1 MKNFKFLFV
10 FISLLFFTQ
19 CAKRG
24 IPEGGPKDEDPP
36 ILINAIPEE
45 NSVNFKEKRI
55 RLFFDEYIRLKDF
68 RKQLVVSPPIEKSS
82 YSISPQ
88 SGASK
93 YIQIDINETLPKNTT
108 YVFNFGQSVVD
119 NNEGNI
125 LPYFKYV
132 FSTGDYIDSLK
143 ISGNIKN
150 AFKREADN
158 FITALLYPVN
168 QSYTDSIVYNEL
180 PTYVGS
186 TLDSTYFEISNLKK
200 GKYLLIALNDF
211 NNNYKFDPGIE
222 EIGFIKDFIEVPSSK
237 EINIKLF
244 KEELIFKSFKPF
256 IETNNKISFGFK
268 GNYKNVDIELLDS
281 FSNNFR
287 STITKNKETDTL
299 NYWFKNIKYDSLHF
313 VVKNNNDKDFF
324 TVKYKEKEKD
334 SLILTPSENSTL
346 NLNDKFKLYSNIP
359 IEHINN
365 DFISLLNNDSISVPF
380 DSKIDN
386 NKFDVIFD
394 FEVLPN
400 DNYILSL
407 LPNAINDFL
416 GSTNDTISYEFS
428 TKSRSDYGTIK
439 LKVQNDRSYPIIVQ
453 LTDTEEKVLR
463 ERILYSIS
471 DPCVFTNLP
480 PSKYFIR
487 AIIDENKNKKWDTG
501 SFLKKVE
508 PEKTFHFD
516 KELDVRANWILEE
529 KFIIN

>member
-1 MKNFKFLFV
+1 MKKFKFF
-10 FISLLFFTQ
+10 FIISLLFFSQ

-24 IPEGGPKDEDPP
+24 MPEGGPKDEDPP
-36 ILINAIPEE
+36 ILITAIPEK
-45 NSVNFKEKRI
+45 NSINFKEKKI

-68 RKQLVVSPPIEKSS
+68 RKQLVVSPPIEKSL
-82 YSISPQ
+82 YTISPQ

-93 YIQIDINETLPKNTT
+93 YIQIDINKTLPQNTT

-150 AFKREADN
+150 AFKRESDN

-168 QSYTDSIVYNEL
+168 DSYTDSIVYNNL

-186 TLDSTYFEISNLKK
+186 TLDSTNFEISNLKK

-211 NNNYKFDPGIE
+211 NNNYKFDPETE
-222 EIGFIKDFIEVPSSK
+222 EIGFINKYIDVPSSNDIS
-237 EINIKLF
+237 INLF

-268 GNYKNVDIELLDS
+268 GNYEDVKIELLDS
-281 FSNNFR
+281 FSNNFK

-299 NYWFKNIKYDSLHF
+299 NYWFENIKYDSLRF
-313 VVKNNNDKDFF
+313 VVKKNSKKDFF

-334 SLILTPSENSTL
+334 SLILIPSESGTL

-359 IEHINN
+359 ITNVN
-365 DFISLLNNDSISVPF
+365 SDFISLLNNDSVSLEF
-380 DSKIDN
+380 NSKIDK
-386 NKFDVIFD
+386 NKFDIIFD

-400 DNYILSL
+400 DKYILSL
-407 LPNAINDFL
+407 LPNAITDFL

-428 TKSRSDYGTIK
+428 TRSRSDYGTIK
-439 LKVQNDRSYPIIVQ
+439 LKVQNERSYPIIVQ
-453 LTDTEEKVLR
+453 LTDSQEKIVR
-463 ERILYSIS
+463 EKILYSIG
-471 DPCVFTNLP
+471 DPCVFTNLSP
-480 PSKYFIR
+480 AKYFIR
-487 AIIDENKNKKWDTG
+487 TIIDENKNKKWDTG
-501 SFLKKVE
+501 SFLKKIE

-516 KELDVRANWILEE
+516 EELDVRANWILEE
-529 KFIIN
+529 KLIIN

>member
-1 MKNFKFLFV
+1 M
-10 FISLLFFTQ
+10 
-19 CAKRG
+19 
-24 IPEGGPKDEDPP
+24 
-36 ILINAIPEE
+36 
-45 NSVNFKEKRI
+45 
-55 RLFFDEYIRLKDF
+55 
-68 RKQLVVSPPIEKSS
+68 
-82 YSISPQ
+82 
-88 SGASK
+88 
-93 YIQIDINETLPKNTT
+93 
-108 YVFNFGQSVVD
+108 
-119 NNEGNI
+119 
-125 LPYFKYV
+125 
-132 FSTGDYIDSLK
+132 
-143 ISGNIKN
+143 
-150 AFKREADN
+150 
-158 FITALLYPVN
+158 
-168 QSYTDSIVYNEL
+168 
-180 PTYVGS
+180 
-186 TLDSTYFEISNLKK
+186 
-200 GKYLLIALNDF
+200 
-211 NNNYKFDPGIE
+211 
-222 EIGFIKDFIEVPSSK
+222 
-237 EINIKLF
+237 
-244 KEELIFKSFKPF
+244 
-256 IETNNKISFGFK
+256 
-268 GNYKNVDIELLDS
+268 
-281 FSNNFR
+281 
-287 STITKNKETDTL
+287 
-299 NYWFKNIKYDSLHF
+299 
-313 VVKNNNDKDFF
+313 
-324 TVKYKEKEKD
+324 
-334 SLILTPSENSTL
+334 ILTPSENSTL

-428 TKSRSDYGTIK
+428 TKSRSDYGNIK
-439 LKVQNDRSYPIIVQ
+439 LKVQNDRNYPIIVQ